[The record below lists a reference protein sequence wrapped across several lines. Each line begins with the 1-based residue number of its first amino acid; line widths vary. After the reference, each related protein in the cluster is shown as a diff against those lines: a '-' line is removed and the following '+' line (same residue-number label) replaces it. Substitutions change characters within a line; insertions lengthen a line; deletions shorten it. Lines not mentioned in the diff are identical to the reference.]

1 MNFLSSD
8 EVIGLADSTQ
18 DMYRYALMT
27 AFLPFMDSRQPFKV
41 TDVVWFTKH
50 LEDKGMAG
58 TTIQQYLTVV
68 KIFLKWSGTPV
79 DYTYRIPNKERKANA
94 LKRMNRWFDEN
105 DIAKCL
111 IYDFINPRDALI
123 VHLLIET
130 GIRIQELSDIIKKDV
145 DLDERTIRI
154 KTSKTKPR
162 AVFFSPGTRRRFLGL
177 EGNKPG
183 FPSAWDAHL
192 QPNKKLFPGKEQV
205 YTIIR
210 SMLEDL
216 GLKDGRDGRGPHTF
230 RHYCATYLFYTGSM
244 RLEDVARLLGD
255 TPDVIEQQYIHPT
268 PKMLRQRV
276 DKAMGWV

>member
-1 MNFLSSD
+1 MDVMEKKITDFLSCD
-8 EVIGLADSTQ
+8 EVMGLAESTQ
-18 DMYRYALMT
+18 DMYRYVLMT

-105 DIAKCL
+105 DIEKCL
-111 IYDFINPRDALI
+111 NYKYERPRDLLI
-123 VHLLIET
+123 VRLLIET
-130 GIRIQELSDIIKKDV
+130 GIRIQELSDISAKDV
-145 DLDERTIRI
+145 DINERTIRI

-162 AVFFSPGTRRRFLGL
+162 VVFFSPVTSEKFVEAFLSRRAG
-177 EGNKPG
+177 
-183 FPSAWDAHL
+183 
-192 QPNKKLFPGKEQV
+192 KLFPGKEQV
-205 YTIIR
+205 YTIVR

-230 RHYCATYLFYTGSM
+230 RHYCATYLFYVGDM
-244 RLEDVARLLGD
+244 RLEDIARLLGD
-255 TPDVIEQQYIHPT
+255 TPDVIERQYIHPT
-268 PKMLRQRV
+268 PKMLRERT